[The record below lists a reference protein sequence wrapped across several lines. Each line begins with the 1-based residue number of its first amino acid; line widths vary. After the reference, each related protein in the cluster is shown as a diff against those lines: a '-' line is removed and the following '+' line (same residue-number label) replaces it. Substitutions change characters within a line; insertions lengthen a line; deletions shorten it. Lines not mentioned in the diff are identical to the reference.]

1 MANKSMNTTKCKGEI
16 DNMTDKEKL
25 NAIKENILARYKSN
39 TECEKNASGGRFYA
53 AKADEDREIL
63 SFMDSLPDE
72 PTSEDLEKASE
83 EYAYINWQSDE
94 YHDGASEGL
103 PFDAIGHTQKCFK
116 DGANW
121 QKQQMM
127 NYAVDG
133 EVINDHG
140 TYSLIVPSLPI
151 ITRNMDEGDKV
162 KVIIIKEETP

>member
-1 MANKSMNTTKCKGEI
+1 MNMIKCKGEI

-39 TECEKNASGGRFYA
+39 TESEKNASGGRFYA

-72 PTSEDLEKASE
+72 HADEDLEKASE

-94 YHDGASEGL
+94 YHDGASAGL

-121 QKQQMM
+121 QKQQIMKE
-127 NYAVDG
+127 AV
-133 EVINDHG
+133 EAHIIMTHVTQESVVPTLSAVIFDERKYH
-140 TYSLIVPSLPI
+140 
-151 ITRNMDEGDKV
+151 EGDKV
-162 KVIIIKEETP
+162 KVIII